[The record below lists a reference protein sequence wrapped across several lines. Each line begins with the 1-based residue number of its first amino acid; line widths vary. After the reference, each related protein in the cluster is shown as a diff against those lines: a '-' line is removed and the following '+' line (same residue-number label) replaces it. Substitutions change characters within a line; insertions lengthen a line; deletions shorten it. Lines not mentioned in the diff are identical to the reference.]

1 MRLND
6 LKQQRNHQHHQ
17 QKFSHPLMARI
28 CSKTFHEVIFLLLG
42 VFVLCSARAN
52 DFPSPRYAERT
63 DWQSIFDQYQAKGT
77 IVVLDERVDDPV
89 YQVFDLKRAK
99 IPYLPAS
106 TYKIPHALIAL
117 EEGVVKDE
125 FQVFEWDGKKREFD
139 VWNANQDLRSSMRG
153 SVVWVY
159 QWIAQQISEKEARRY
174 LRLSGYGNADPSGGQ
189 EGYWLD
195 GNIRISAFEQIEF
208 LQKLHA
214 NRLPFKVEH
223 QRLVKDV
230 IVLEA
235 QKDWILRG
243 KTGWEGRFGWWVG
256 YVEWPGGPVYFALNM
271 DTPNRVQDLYKRE
284 AIVRAVLQSMK
295 ALPKP

>member
-1 MRLND
+1 
-6 LKQQRNHQHHQ
+6 
-17 QKFSHPLMARI
+17 MAQI
-28 CSKTFHEVIFLLLG
+28 CLKTFHGVVCLFLG
-42 VFVLCSARAN
+42 VFFFCSAWAN
-52 DFPSPRYAERT
+52 DSPIPRYSERT

-77 IVVLDERVDDPV
+77 IVVLDARGGDPV
-89 YQVFDLKRAK
+89 YQVFNPERAK
-99 IPYLPAS
+99 TSLLPAS

-125 FQVFEWDGKKREFD
+125 FQVFEWDGTKREFD
-139 VWNANQDLRSSMRG
+139 FWNADQNLRSSMRG

-159 QWIAQQISEKEARRY
+159 QWIARQISEDNARRY
-174 LRLSGYGNADPSGGQ
+174 LRLSAYGNADPSGGKD
-189 EGYWLD
+189 GYWLD
-195 GNIRISAFEQIEF
+195 GNIRINAFEQIAF
-208 LQKLHA
+208 LQKLHT

-223 QRLVKDV
+223 QRLVKDI

-235 QKDWILRG
+235 QKEWILRG

-256 YVEWPGGPVYFALNM
+256 YVEWPSGPVYFALNI

-284 AIVRAVLQSMK
+284 AIGRAVLQSLK